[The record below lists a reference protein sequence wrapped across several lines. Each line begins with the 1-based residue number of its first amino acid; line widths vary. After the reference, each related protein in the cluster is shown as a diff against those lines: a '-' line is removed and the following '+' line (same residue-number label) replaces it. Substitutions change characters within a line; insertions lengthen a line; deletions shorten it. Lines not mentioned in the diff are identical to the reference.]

1 MPAAD
6 PIADLVGSLERAVVA
21 SGRRRRD
28 VVREIEGDLRE
39 AVAAR
44 TAAGATERSAAS
56 AVVAEFGDPAPIAA
70 ELSRELL
77 ADVGRRYSPASAG
90 IVAVLVVAWVVG
102 MTAIAALPGF
112 RVPLDVAWMLPVSR
126 ALDVVAPLV
135 AIAATVGAVAIRRAG
150 SMPALVAVAGLQL
163 VLAVVL
169 VGGAIALAVA
179 LPVPPAGAAIAAS
192 LVALT
197 VVLGTAVGAG
207 AGVLLVRFAAVRLG
221 AATPAPA
228 RARA

>member
-44 TAAGATERSAAS
+44 IAAGVPERSAAS

-90 IVAVLVVAWVVG
+90 IVAVLFQNRQY
-102 MTAIAALPGF
+102 PGDILGS
-112 RVPLDVAWMLPVSR
+112 VILECGWNHQLSSLQANVL
-126 ALDVVAPLV
+126 
-135 AIAATVGAVAIRRAG
+135 AG
-150 SMPALVAVAGLQL
+150 SKQCIREYA
-163 VLAVVL
+163 
-169 VGGAIALAVA
+169 
-179 LPVPPAGAAIAAS
+179 AAS
-192 LVALT
+192 
-197 VVLGTAVGAG
+197 
-207 AGVLLVRFAAVRLG
+207 FNQ
-221 AATPAPA
+221 
-228 RARA
+228 